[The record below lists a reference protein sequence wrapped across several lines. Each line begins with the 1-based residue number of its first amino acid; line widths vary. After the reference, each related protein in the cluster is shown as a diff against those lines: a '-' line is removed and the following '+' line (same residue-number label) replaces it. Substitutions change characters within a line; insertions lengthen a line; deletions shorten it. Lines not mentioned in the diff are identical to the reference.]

1 MSIELRS
8 VSYTYAPGTS
18 LAVDALTDFSLKIE
32 DGEFVG
38 IMGRTGCGKSSLIQL
53 IAGLMTP
60 TKGQVLLNGEDI
72 NARGYDR
79 DTLRRMVGVVFQYPE
94 VQLFETTVEKDVA
107 FGLRHLG
114 WPKEMERAAV
124 VEALKMV
131 GFDYE
136 KVRDQSPLGFSGGEK
151 RRLAIA
157 GVLAVRP
164 QVLILD
170 EPVAGLDPLGR
181 AAFLEMIDGLNAG
194 GVTVLMISHNAD
206 ALAEHAGRI
215 VVLRDGRLFREGRTA
230 EVFAD
235 YDDLTANGIGVGHVR
250 HTAELLRRR
259 GGALPPDTV
268 RYEQLISALK
278 RQYGRSRP

>member
-18 LAVDALTDFSLKIE
+18 LAVNALTDFSLKIE
-32 DGEFVG
+32 DGEFIG
-38 IMGRTGCGKSSLIQL
+38 IMGRTGCGKSTLIQL
-53 IAGLMTP
+53 IAGLLSP
-60 TKGQVLLNGEDI
+60 TKGQLLLNGEDI
-72 NARGYDR
+72 NTRGYDR
-79 DTLRRMVGVVFQYPE
+79 DTLRRAVGAVFQYPE

-114 WPKEMERAAV
+114 WSKEKERSAV
-124 VEALKMV
+124 AEALKTV

-136 KVRDQSPLGFSGGEK
+136 KIKDQSPLGFSGGEK

-181 AAFLEMIDGLNAG
+181 AAFLEMLDGLNAK
-194 GVTVLMISHNAD
+194 GVTILMISHNAD
-206 ALAEHAGRI
+206 ALAEHAERI
-215 VVLRDGRLFREGRTA
+215 VVLRDGRLFRDGKTE

-235 YDDLTANGIGVGHVR
+235 YDDLAANGIGVGHVR
-250 HTAELLRRR
+250 HTTELLRRR
-259 GGALPPDTV
+259 GIILPPDTV
-268 RYEQLISALK
+268 RYEQLISELK